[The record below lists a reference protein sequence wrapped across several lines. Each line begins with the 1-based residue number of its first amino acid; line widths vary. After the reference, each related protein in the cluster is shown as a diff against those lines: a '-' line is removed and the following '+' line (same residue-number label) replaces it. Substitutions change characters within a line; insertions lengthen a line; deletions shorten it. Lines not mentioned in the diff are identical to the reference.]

1 MRRLFYVRLGLA
13 ALFPNT
19 ISNFFG
25 FLFYFPLYE
34 RGKVVYNIPIVYLGG
49 GTFELFE
56 VRP

>member
-1 MRRLFYVRLGLA
+1 LGLA
-13 ALFPNT
+13 ALFPKT
-19 ISNFFG
+19 FSVFFS